1 MNRYMRVAAI
11 LLLVVAFGVAGLA
24 KLLEPAAFQEQFA
37 HFGLPKWWV
46 PVTGVVELLGAA
58 LIALFKRLPRRFGAA
73 LLAATMA
80 MAITLH
86 LLHDPIALALP
97 ALALLLL
104 AGCVALIPRNQGATR
119 ALAGA

>member
-1 MNRYMRVAAI
+1 MRIAAI
-11 LLLVVAFGVAGLA
+11 LLLVVAFGVAGFA
-24 KLLEPAAFQEQFA
+24 KLLHPASFQEQFT

-58 LIALFKRLPRRFGAA
+58 LIALPERLPRRFGAA
-73 LLAATMA
+73 LLATTMA
-80 MAITLH
+80 VATTLH

-104 AGCVALIPRNQGATR
+104 AGYVASIPHNQGATR